1 MQRIIN
7 DPNLVVEEMLYGFV
21 KSHPNLVTAVPE
33 NPRVLKYVKAPV
45 KGKSV
50 SLPEADRDTSPR
62 LSGTLAKTSAT
73 LSPSGRSLV
82 LRPPRRSWMHSRR
95 PTVEPELLVYTGIT
109 QAIT

>member
-50 SLPEADRDTSPR
+50 SLPEADRDTSQR
-62 LSGTLAKTSAT
+62 LLAILAKTSAT
-73 LSPSGRSLV
+73 LSPSGRYLV
-82 LRPPRRSWMHSRR
+82 LPPPKRSSTHSGWR
-95 PTVEPELLVYTGIT
+95 TVEQESLASTGIT
-109 QAIT
+109 RAIT